1 MIGMEKNTNCQQVRA
16 KLEFYLEENLSWEE
30 QQGLEVHLA
39 ECPDCAAFYARQ
51 QEEMEWL
58 GRLLRAPIAEAT
70 RQAPFDGLW
79 ERIEAGLNISPEVA
93 VEEETPGW
101 MDRFVQVLVAYRTAW
116 ITALCVVG
124 VLLVLAIPVLDP
136 GPDPNDC
143 IVDEAIGGK
152 NGQVAVLQTQNR
164 ATGKRMTVIV
174 VDETPS
180 DSAEDET
187 EDKPR

>member
-1 MIGMEKNTNCQQVRA
+1 
-16 KLEFYLEENLSWEE
+16 
-30 QQGLEVHLA
+30 
-39 ECPDCAAFYARQ
+39 
-51 QEEMEWL
+51 
-58 GRLLRAPIAEAT
+58 
-70 RQAPFDGLW
+70 
-79 ERIEAGLNISPEVA
+79 
-93 VEEETPGW
+93 
-101 MDRFVQVLVAYRTAW
+101 
-116 ITALCVVG
+116 LCVVG